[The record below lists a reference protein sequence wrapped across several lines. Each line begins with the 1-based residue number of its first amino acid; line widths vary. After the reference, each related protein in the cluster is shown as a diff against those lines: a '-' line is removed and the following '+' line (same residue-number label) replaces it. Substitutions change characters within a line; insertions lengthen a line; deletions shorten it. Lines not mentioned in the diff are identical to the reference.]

1 MNRFATSTLIAAGI
15 LSALTLP
22 QIGHAQATHTGT
34 VERVW
39 EDGFRLHTADQ
50 TLWVDAS
57 NLYADNTLGNI
68 AVGDQV
74 SVTGKFSRI
83 EFDASA
89 ISDATPSR

>member
-1 MNRFATSTLIAAGI
+1 MNRFATSTLITAGI
-15 LSALTLP
+15 LSALALP

-34 VERVW
+34 VGRVW
-39 EDGFRLHTADQ
+39 EDGFRLHTGNQ

-57 NLYADNTLGNI
+57 NLSTDNTSGNI

-74 SVTGKFSRI
+74 SVTGQFGRI

-89 ISDATPSR
+89 ISDTTPSR